1 MGGMLSILV
10 ACLGLLGLAN
20 YHVERRTR
28 EIGIRKVLGAGF
40 LNLFLLVSF
49 SFTRQIAIAFLIACP
64 LAWYVMKQWL
74 GGFEY
79 RTALQADVFILAGL
93 IVLALALATVSFH
106 SLKAA
111 RFNPV
116 DSLKSE

>member
-1 MGGMLSILV
+1 M
-10 ACLGLLGLAN
+10 
-20 YHVERRTR
+20 
-28 EIGIRKVLGAGF
+28 GIRKVLGAAPF
-40 LNLFLLVSF
+40 NLFVLVSL
-49 SFTRQIAIAFLIACP
+49 SFTRQIALAFVLACP
-64 LAWYVMKQWL
+64 LAWYVMNQWL
-74 GGFEY
+74 SGFEY
-79 RTALQADVFILAGL
+79 RTLLQADVFIFAGL